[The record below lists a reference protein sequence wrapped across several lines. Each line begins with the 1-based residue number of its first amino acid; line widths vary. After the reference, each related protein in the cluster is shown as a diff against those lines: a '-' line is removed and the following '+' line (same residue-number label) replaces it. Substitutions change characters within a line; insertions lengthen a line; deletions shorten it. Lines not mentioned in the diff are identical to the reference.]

1 MAFFKSNTKGV
12 GFSIE
17 ALRGGRK
24 HAAMAGWDAGQ
35 QPDSSKSLLRLLS
48 PEKSAWKYRGQA
60 APECVCMRALGGPA
74 RGLNPQISRQR
85 RIPQQRR
92 TRALHHH
99 LAFLQHQGLV
109 GAL

>member
-35 QPDSSKSLLRLLS
+35 QADPFKSVLRLLLLEES
-48 PEKSAWKYRGQA
+48 TWKYRG
-60 APECVCMRALGGPA
+60 
-74 RGLNPQISRQR
+74 
-85 RIPQQRR
+85 
-92 TRALHHH
+92 
-99 LAFLQHQGLV
+99 
-109 GAL
+109 